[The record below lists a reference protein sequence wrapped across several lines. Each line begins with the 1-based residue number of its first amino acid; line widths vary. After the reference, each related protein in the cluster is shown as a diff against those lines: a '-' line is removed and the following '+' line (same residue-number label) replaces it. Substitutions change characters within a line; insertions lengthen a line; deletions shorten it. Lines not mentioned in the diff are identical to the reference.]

1 MILPLPRLSRRL
13 FFLLV
18 AASAAVPAAAPA
30 VAQEPLTGIH
40 VSGFGEI
47 QAVPDIAEV
56 TLEVRREGLEPAA
69 LKTELDQVVARVL
82 ELADELKIPR
92 RHVTAAAVHVFPR
105 YPRPEEKEPVEG
117 VIATRSIEVHLE
129 DLTRLAD
136 LINGALERGVNGVGG
151 VRLDVANREG
161 LERQALDLAIDD
173 AVREA
178 RQVAERFGVRLGPL
192 KNASTS
198 GHQVQPMVMEAMARS
213 SAAKDS
219 FSPGLITLRRDVQ
232 ATFGIRTGRGD

>member
-1 MILPLPRLSRRL
+1 MTLPLPRPSNRL
-13 FFLLV
+13 FFLLL
-18 AASAAVPAAAPA
+18 AAFAAVPAA
-30 VAQEPLTGIH
+30 AQEPLTGIH

-47 QAVPDIAEV
+47 QAVPDVADV

-82 ELADELKIPR
+82 ELADELDIPR
-92 RHVTAAAVHVFPR
+92 RHVTAAAVNVFPR

-117 VIATRSIEVHLE
+117 VIATRSIEVHVE
-129 DLTRLAD
+129 DLARLAE
-136 LINGALERGVNGVGG
+136 LINGSLERGVNGVGG
-151 VRLDVANREG
+151 VRLDVANRAE

-192 KNASTS
+192 KNASSS
-198 GHQVQPMVMEAMARS
+198 GHHQPMMMEAMARG

-232 ATFGIRTGRGD
+232 ATFGIRSGRGD